1 MEVRFDREGRV
12 AGARWLRGSEDF
24 AQVAGQRLTMSQ
36 ALALLGQP
44 DAVAVDAGAVA
55 WRYRRPDGTT
65 TVVRFGA
72 DGRASVEQ

>member
-12 AGARWLRGSEDF
+12 AGARWLRGAEDF
-24 AQVAGQRLTMSQ
+24 ARVAEQRLAMPQ

-44 DAVAVDAGAVA
+44 DAVAVEDGAVA

-72 DGRASVEQ
+72 DGRASATQ